1 MLANYECD
9 LHGHT
14 TRSDGNDTPAEYI
27 KNAARRG
34 VRILAITDHDVTP
47 PLDIDTESGRRN
59 IEEYAREQ
67 GVCLLRGIEISCETY
82 IDDVHLVCFGC
93 DWTDPFFSELE
104 EFVEKSKVENYK
116 KLTEELSQKNMP
128 MTWEEVLYNNG
139 NSVPEKEVQKKMIF
153 ELMARKGFFESWQEA
168 KLFVKNSPDIQIKR
182 EKPDAVSI
190 IRKVH
195 ELGGIVILAHP
206 YLINESVT
214 YKEKELSRKQFI
226 QILIEN
232 GLDGIEASYT
242 YDKTSYAGTLT
253 PEQIKK
259 EVIEQYQ
266 KQGLI
271 ISGGSDYHADAKKGV
286 KNPRQIGECGISVEE
301 FMKYEKLKGAVLW
314 ESGRG

>member
-14 TRSDGNDTPAEYI
+14 TRSDGNDSPAEYI
-27 KNAARRG
+27 KNAAKRG

-47 PLDIDTESGRRN
+47 PLEIETESGIRN
-59 IEEYAREQ
+59 IQEYAKEQ
-67 GVCLLRGIEISCETY
+67 GVRLIRGIEVSCETY

-93 DWTDPFFSELE
+93 DWNNPFFSELE

-116 KLTEELSQKNMP
+116 KLAEELSRKNMP

-139 NSVPEKEVQKKMIF
+139 NPVPEKEVQKKMIF
-153 ELMARKGFFESWQEA
+153 ELMARKGFFETWQEA
-168 KLFVKNSPDIQIKR
+168 KLFVKNNPDIQIKR
-182 EKPDAVSI
+182 EKPEAVSI
-190 IRKVH
+190 IKKVH
-195 ELGGIVILAHP
+195 ELGGIIILAHP
-206 YLINESVT
+206 YLINESVI
-214 YKEKELSRKQFI
+214 YKGKELSRKQFI

-242 YDKTSYAGTLT
+242 YDKTSYGGTLT

-259 EVIEQYQ
+259 EIIAQYQ
-266 KQGLI
+266 NQGLI

-286 KNPRQIGECGISVEE
+286 KNPRQIGECGITMKE
-301 FMKYEKLKGAVLW
+301 FMRYEKLRELC
-314 ESGRG
+314 